1 MTARLKRKILR
12 LLALL
17 FCTVPPIL
25 ATLLYFPLW
34 RTRGGAAA
42 ISGFTL
48 LLLLLSAMPI
58 FNLIKQVFRSPSVP
72 LMWFFAFMIFL
83 LLSKIAD
90 EVTVIA
96 FTGFIGN
103 SIGAMLFKLAMRGD
117 DSKDEK

>member
-34 RTRGGAAA
+34 RTRGGTAA

-48 LLLLLSAMPI
+48 LLLLLSAMPV
-58 FNLIKQVFRSPSVP
+58 FKLIKQVFRSPSVP